1 MSSFDDVP
9 TSAASATGGVYL
21 TDGVFLFRVAGEA
34 DGIVELEDCY
44 RLDRVLVPMPALRAR
59 RLRIVMPAWP

>member
-1 MSSFDDVP
+1 MSSHDERP
-9 TSAASATGGVYL
+9 ALETPAVYL

-44 RLDRVLVPMPALRAR
+44 RLDLVRVPVTAVRARGLRVVMPALAS
-59 RLRIVMPAWP
+59 